1 MESDKIILTSKARCR
16 DCYRCLRACP
26 VKAIKMKG
34 GQAYVEESRCVL
46 CGTCVREC
54 PQKAKSIRSDTERAA
69 GYIKD
74 GFYTAVSLAPS
85 FAAIYSDW
93 RLKRIV
99 SALRRLVFNYIAETA
114 IGAQITAE
122 LTAALCGE
130 RNKTLIASACPA
142 VVNYI
147 EKYRQE
153 MIPALAGVVSPMIA
167 HAKAIIAKLSKEKKR
182 EEYKIIFIGPCA
194 AKKKEAEREEF
205 AGFIDAAI
213 TFDELDEWLERE
225 NINLNECEES
235 DFDEISPN
243 RARLFPLE
251 GGLIKTA
258 ALETDMLDSEIL
270 AISGFDEIENALE
283 VLNSNSGLDSKI
295 KIIEPLFCVKGCING
310 PGAVLTEK
318 SGIFGRK
325 NSIIEYYG
333 SGAARKNKIKV
344 SPADFKASYRHF
356 KIEDPQDI
364 SEEDIK
370 SVLEKTGKL
379 NIEDELNCGACGY
392 NSCRDKAVAVIRGM
406 AELEMCMPYMRKMA
420 ERRTDRII
428 ETSPNGI
435 IILDEKLHIISMNGA
450 FKKMFMCSE
459 VVIGK
464 RISYIIDPANFEKL
478 STRGGAKIE
487 TIEKYP
493 SYNLICHE
501 ILYALSD
508 EKQYVGIFVDITNLE
523 INQKR
528 LDEIKSK
535 TVCQASELL
544 EHQINMAQQMAKFL
558 GEYTARG
565 EELVK
570 NLMKVSEPDNPPADR
585 NIYKK

>member
-1 MESDKIILTSKARCR
+1 
-16 DCYRCLRACP
+16 
-26 VKAIKMKG
+26 
-34 GQAYVEESRCVL
+34 
-46 CGTCVREC
+46 
-54 PQKAKSIRSDTERAA
+54 
-69 GYIKD
+69 
-74 GFYTAVSLAPS
+74 
-85 FAAIYSDW
+85 
-93 RLKRIV
+93 
-99 SALRRLVFNYIAETA
+99 
-114 IGAQITAE
+114 
-122 LTAALCGE
+122 
-130 RNKTLIASACPA
+130 
-142 VVNYI
+142 
-147 EKYRQE
+147 
-153 MIPALAGVVSPMIA
+153 
-167 HAKAIIAKLSKEKKR
+167 
-182 EEYKIIFIGPCA
+182 
-194 AKKKEAEREEF
+194 
-205 AGFIDAAI
+205 
-213 TFDELDEWLERE
+213 
-225 NINLNECEES
+225 
-235 DFDEISPN
+235 
-243 RARLFPLE
+243 
-251 GGLIKTA
+251 
-258 ALETDMLDSEIL
+258 
-270 AISGFDEIENALE
+270 
-283 VLNSNSGLDSKI
+283 
-295 KIIEPLFCVKGCING
+295 
-310 PGAVLTEK
+310 
-318 SGIFGRK
+318 
-325 NSIIEYYG
+325 
-333 SGAARKNKIKV
+333 
-344 SPADFKASYRHF
+344 
-356 KIEDPQDI
+356 
-364 SEEDIK
+364 
-370 SVLEKTGKL
+370 
-379 NIEDELNCGACGY
+379 
-392 NSCRDKAVAVIRGM
+392 
-406 AELEMCMPYMRKMA
+406 
-420 ERRTDRII
+420 TDRII